1 MIMGLGRV
9 IQFAFVIPSCT
20 LKIVSDFRSVISYM
34 FLIRLCNIDDAQPK
48 NVYLNPYGSSPGVNI
63 GSLYSRLFVTLWC
76 VHKLAGLVSRSLYEC
91 VTGPSVVSLQLYHR
105 PLPLWRTARGLGGE
119 TTHGGDRGRGRSE

>member
-20 LKIVSDFRSVISYM
+20 LKIASDLSVISFM

-48 NVYLNPYGSSPGVNI
+48 MFTSIHTAL
-63 GSLYSRLFVTLWC
+63 
-76 VHKLAGLVSRSLYEC
+76 
-91 VTGPSVVSLQLYHR
+91 LQ
-105 PLPLWRTARGLGGE
+105 E
-119 TTHGGDRGRGRSE
+119 

>member
-1 MIMGLGRV
+1 MM
-9 IQFAFVIPSCT
+9 PSPKC
-20 LKIVSDFRSVISYM
+20 LPQS
-34 FLIRLCNIDDAQPK
+34 IRLF
-48 NVYLNPYGSSPGVNI
+48 
-63 GSLYSRLFVTLWC
+63 SRSEYREFIQCTVRHPVWC
-76 VHKLAGLVSRSLYEC
+76 VHKLAELVSRSLYEC